1 MSIIIKIDKGTAEK
15 LIKEGKVTSEESKD
29 LSGTELIL
37 ELKDSDVTIQRFT
50 EKDQDLIEIADVN
63 GTFGIWFTPT
73 AEKIG
78 RMKDI
83 TK

>member
-1 MSIIIKIDKGTAEK
+1 MDKGTVEK
-15 LIKEGKVTSEESKD
+15 MIKDGKVSAEESKN
-29 LSGTELIL
+29 LSGTELTL

-63 GTFGIWFTPT
+63 GTFALWFTPT

-78 RMKDI
+78 RLRNI
-83 TK
+83 TE